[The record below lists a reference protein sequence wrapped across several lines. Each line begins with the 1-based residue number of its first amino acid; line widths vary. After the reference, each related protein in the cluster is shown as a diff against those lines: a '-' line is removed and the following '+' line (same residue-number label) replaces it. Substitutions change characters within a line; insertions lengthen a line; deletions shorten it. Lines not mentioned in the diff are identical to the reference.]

1 MTARRAVLVGAAA
14 NNVHPLAAQGFNL
27 ALRDIAGLGETLAD
41 GGCPGADPGD
51 EGLLSRYADWRRRDQ
66 ASVVQFTD
74 GLARLSRSAWLRP
87 LRGLG
92 LQAFDLAPQAKPMLA
107 RFALGQGGRM
117 SRLARG
123 LPL

>member
-1 MTARRAVLVGAAA
+1 MRFTDS
-14 NNVHPLAAQGFNL
+14 L
-27 ALRDIAGLGETLAD
+27 AL
-41 GGCPGADPGD
+41 
-51 EGLLSRYADWRRRDQ
+51 LSH
-66 ASVVQFTD
+66 
-74 GLARLSRSAWLRP
+74 SAWLRP

-92 LQAFDLAPQAKPMLA
+92 LQAFDLAPKAKPLLA